1 MALFHRRS
9 PIDAST
15 DAIIDSSI
23 LAANDA
29 DNRAESGQGDSLQVD
44 RALDPIHELLRNDAT
59 GTLAAV
65 VISRIDEMTL
75 GVRLSL
81 MRAAVECAGAPLV
94 PLVINLLAASMAALR
109 WDGHGWLADV
119 PPPVT
124 EPLKIAQC
132 AMVNTLMIIDAD
144 WRDPEI
150 GAVLPV
156 LAYNE
161 PMIRRA
167 AWVALRCWTCTTRS
181 LPATASAV
189 IKSGLADSDPVVRS
203 HAEHIAAEAA
213 RRRRGE

>member
-1 MALFHRRS
+1 MFHRRS
-9 PIDAST
+9 PIDANP

-23 LAANDA
+23 RAANDA
-29 DNRAESGQGDSLQVD
+29 DKSGQGDCLQVD

-81 MRAAVECAGAPLV
+81 MRDAVECAGAPLV
-94 PLVINLLAASMAALR
+94 PLVIKLLATSMATLR

-119 PPPVT
+119 PPPTT

-132 AMVNTLMIIDAD
+132 AMINTLMIIEAD

-150 GAVLPV
+150 AALLLG
-156 LAYNE
+156 LAYKE
-161 PMIRRA
+161 LMIRRA
-167 AWVALRCWTCTTRS
+167 AWVALRCWCWTTGS
-181 LPATASAV
+181 LPATAYAA
-189 IKSGLADSDPVVRS
+189 IQSGLSDPDPVARS
-203 HAEHIAAEAA
+203 HAEHIVAEAA
-213 RRRRGE
+213 RRRTNG